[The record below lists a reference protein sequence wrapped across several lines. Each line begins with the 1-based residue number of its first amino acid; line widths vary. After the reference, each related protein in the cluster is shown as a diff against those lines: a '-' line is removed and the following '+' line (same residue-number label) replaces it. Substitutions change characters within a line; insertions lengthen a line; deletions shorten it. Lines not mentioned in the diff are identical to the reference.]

1 MKLARILIVG
11 YLVIGLL
18 YAFYAYFWGPYI
30 NGGTAFTWGYRI
42 AEALFWPA
50 AMFPALKTWL
60 TGVVIVAVIAARMR
74 R

>member
-18 YAFYAYFWGPYI
+18 YAVYSHFWGPYV
-30 NGGTAFTWGYRI
+30 NGSAAFTWGVHI
-42 AEALFWPA
+42 AEAVFWPA
-50 AMFPALKTWL
+50 AMFPVLKTWL
-60 TGVVIVAVIAARMR
+60 AGIVILAVITVLMR